1 MGERINHGVASQN
14 RARADYRM
22 TTDLGAITDDGAEF
36 AQARCDQFVF
46 VSQTDFFPVQSH
58 ICQNHSCPQVGLV
71 AANRV
76 TDVVKM
82 RDLGPV
88 EYYAIFKLAGV
99 TKDCAIANDNIFAD
113 ITTASYLAIVS
124 DPGRT
129 FNGRTVF
136 DDGFVTDIDPVAY
149 ERSAKQTTVHR
160 RIEAE
165 LEITGDLLQNIP
177 DLGRVIE
184 EGSML
189 CLAQVEVVRSREHC

>member
-1 MGERINHGVASQN
+1 
-14 RARADYRM
+14 
-22 TTDLGAITDDGAEF
+22 
-36 AQARCDQFVF
+36 
-46 VSQTDFFPVQSH
+46 
-58 ICQNHSCPQVGLV
+58 VGLV
-71 AANRV
+71 AENRV
-76 TDVVKM
+76 TDIVKM

-99 TKDCAIANDNIFAD
+99 TKDYAIASDNIFAD

-129 FNGRTVF
+129 FNGRAVF
-136 DDGFVTDIDPVAY
+136 DDGFVTDIDPVAD
-149 ERSAKQTTVHR
+149 EGSAKQTSVQR

-184 EGSML
+184 ERSML
-189 CLAQVEVVRSREHC
+189 CLAQVEVVRSREHSAEHTEVGGEREVSV